1 MNVKII
7 KQNNQ
12 TALIEY
18 LEKGMPQRCFVP
30 ASDIQDGKVTAEALE
45 AGTPYGDDLA
55 QGFRPFTIKAADIT
69 RLLRE
74 QGIFTLAELKAN
86 QGMFIKWDITPWL
99 QVRLKLAALFQAVK
113 E

>member
-7 KQNNQ
+7 RQNNI
-12 TALIEY
+12 TALVEY
-18 LEKGMPQRCFVP
+18 FDKGMPQRCFIPV
-30 ASDIQDGKVTAEALE
+30 SDIQDGKVSANALE
-45 AGTPYGDDLA
+45 DATPYGDDLA
-55 QGFRPFTIKAADIT
+55 KGFKPFTVKSVDII

-74 QGIFTLAELKAN
+74 QGIFTLEELKAN

-99 QVRLKLAALFQAVK
+99 QIRVKLADLYQAVK